1 MHCELIVQ
9 LDKETGEHML
19 EFTDEMMEEVGWKIG
34 DNITWTDNHD
44 GSFTLSKAVNK
55 WQQLELPLK

>member
-1 MHCELIVQ
+1 MHCESIVQ
-9 LDKETGEHML
+9 LDEETGEHMI
-19 EFTDEMMEEVGWKIG
+19 EFPQNIMEEVGWKIG

-55 WQQLELPLK
+55 WQQLELSLL